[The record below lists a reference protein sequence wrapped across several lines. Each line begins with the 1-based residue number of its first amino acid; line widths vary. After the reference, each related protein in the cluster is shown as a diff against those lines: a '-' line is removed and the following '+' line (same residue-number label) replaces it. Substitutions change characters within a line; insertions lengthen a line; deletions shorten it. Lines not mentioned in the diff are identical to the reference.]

1 VTIKAKWDKL
11 HLGDINTYLWVFVNG
26 RMFVI
31 NEADYEHKNE
41 KINKKVYEESFI
53 NNGKE
58 QNK

>member
-1 VTIKAKWDKL
+1 MTIKAKWDKL
-11 HLGDINTYLWVFVNG
+11 HLGDINTFMWVFVEG

-31 NEADYEHKNE
+31 NEADYEHQKE
-41 KINKKVYEESFI
+41 KINKSVYEESFM